1 MTAPEHEFR
10 STTWEWRKTKIRRP
24 AGGHSGSAPKALR
37 WFSLPPRNPRQPLT
51 ISVKF
56 RGGPEC
62 WYEIHARGQV
72 GRVPGWLCIHD
83 LMVEINRAQDDG

>member
-1 MTAPEHEFR
+1 MGEIEHQFS

-37 WFSLPPRNPRQPLT
+37 WFRLPPRDPRQVLT
-51 ISVKF
+51 VTVKL

-62 WYEIHARGQV
+62 WYELHARGQV
-72 GRVPGWLCIHD
+72 GRFPGWVALHD
-83 LMVEINRAQDDG
+83 VMAEINQSQ